1 MREAYRLQKNPLQDE
16 LEENQLHLALF
27 IIYTGNQLPEFDV
40 VFEKF
45 EEILSRLLKMIS
57 K

>member
-16 LEENQLHLALF
+16 LEENQLYLAVF
-27 IIYTGNQLPEFDV
+27 IIYTGNQLPEFDI
-40 VFEKF
+40 VFEKMG
-45 EEILSRLLKMIS
+45 EILFRLLKIIS